1 MEVEIGKWYTT
12 SKEQNC
18 LVVSIETQLEP
29 NQALCWVEEQR
40 SLLSFGVDQLFSFS
54 LCVDSKKLTVGLSF
68 TAVAAKLYELLDSS
82 SAEDKRLIAPIESS
96 IDPLPHQ
103 LEILKKATYSNSIR
117 YMLADEV
124 GLGKTI
130 EAGLILDELLLRH
143 KIKRILIVVP
153 KGLATQWV
161 LEMRNHFNLDFKF
174 IQGSDISSLNEM
186 YAYDGGLWKQ
196 FDRVIVSQD
205 SIKPITS
212 RRGWDSDRIK
222 KYNEERIESL
232 LSANWDLII
241 IDEAHRLGGSTSSVA
256 RYKLG
261 KQLSIAAPRI
271 LLLTATPHQGKSDS
285 FFRLL
290 NILDDKAFPDENS
303 IDVNLVKQYVMR
315 TEKRSAR
322 NSDGKLLFQP
332 RQTVLKAIPLGLEY
346 SKHKEL
352 YEEVSE
358 YVRHGYNQAIRNKKP
373 HIGFLMV
380 LLQRLLS
387 SSINAI
393 YVTLERRLTILE
405 QLKKEEHPDLINLTS
420 SDDDFEELSSE
431 EQQER
436 LINAAGVLDEIAEV
450 KKLLNLAS
458 ICINT
463 KDDAKAIALEE
474 LICEVRKKDK
484 KAKILVFTEFI
495 PTQKMLTEFLEKRNY
510 LVAIINGSMSLAERT
525 ESQKYFAKE
534 ADILISTDAGGEGLN
549 LQFCHIVVN
558 YDLPW
563 NPMKIEQRIGRVDRI
578 GQSKPV
584 LAYNFSIEN
593 SVEYRV
599 LEVLEDKLQLIASEF
614 GVDKTSD
621 VLESDASAKAYA
633 DAFTESV
640 MNPEKIEA
648 ESDKAATIIRN
659 ELKEENQFKRIFE
672 RASITFDTDLANSL
686 QNHPFRYW
694 TEMLVRYYLDLAGG
708 SIKETKS
715 GYSIVWPDK
724 TKMSNVSFDNKS
736 KDYSYL
742 SLSDPHV
749 HKIYTKALKHFKKGE
764 CIPSVRMRN
773 MAKGLSGYWGLY
785 MYTIKNE
792 HDSNNGF
799 INIQPSETRFIPI
812 FISDN
817 GSSYNVTAEKIWTE
831 LVSNVPDYVGVC
843 DNPEDVYSNLFSKAA
858 SKANSIKDEIT
869 SNWEIIISE
878 ELSRL
883 QNYYVFQEG
892 ESEKTALD
900 EVKRHRQMKLAL
912 YNSQIDAEL
921 QMIRSVHPELI
932 CVSMLRLEAIQ

>member
-1 MEVEIGKWYTT
+1 M
-12 SKEQNC
+12 
-18 LVVSIETQLEP
+18 
-29 NQALCWVEEQR
+29 
-40 SLLSFGVDQLFSFS
+40 
-54 LCVDSKKLTVGLSF
+54 
-68 TAVAAKLYELLDSS
+68 
-82 SAEDKRLIAPIESS
+82 
-96 IDPLPHQ
+96 
-103 LEILKKATYSNSIR
+103 
-117 YMLADEV
+117 
-124 GLGKTI
+124 
-130 EAGLILDELLLRH
+130 
-143 KIKRILIVVP
+143 
-153 KGLATQWV
+153 
-161 LEMRNHFNLDFKF
+161 
-174 IQGSDISSLNEM
+174 
-186 YAYDGGLWKQ
+186 
-196 FDRVIVSQD
+196 
-205 SIKPITS
+205 
-212 RRGWDSDRIK
+212 
-222 KYNEERIESL
+222 
-232 LSANWDLII
+232 
-241 IDEAHRLGGSTSSVA
+241 
-256 RYKLG
+256 
-261 KQLSIAAPRI
+261 
-271 LLLTATPHQGKSDS
+271 
-285 FFRLL
+285 L
-290 NILDDKAFPDENS
+290 NILDDKAFPDEDS

-315 TEKRSAR
+315 TEKRSAKDA
-322 NSDGKLLFQP
+322 NGKLLFQP
-332 RQTVLKAIPLGLEY
+332 RQTVLKAIPLGFEY

-358 YVRHGYNQAIRNKKP
+358 YVRHGYNQAMQNKKP

-387 SSINAI
+387 SSTNAI
-393 YVTLERRLTILE
+393 YVTLERRLAILE
-405 QLKKEEHPDLINLTS
+405 QLKKEEQPDLITPSS

-450 KKLLNLAS
+450 KRLLQLAS

-463 KDDAKAIALEE
+463 KDDAKAIALEA
-474 LICEVRKKDK
+474 LISKERTKDK

-510 LVAIINGSMSLAERT
+510 HVVNINGGMSLAERT
-525 ESQKYFAKE
+525 EAQNRFAKD

-593 SVEYRV
+593 SVEFRV

-621 VLESDASAKAYA
+621 VLESDTSAKAYA

-640 MNPEKIEA
+640 MNPEKIQT
-648 ESDKAATIIRN
+648 ESDKAAIIIRN
-659 ELKEENQFKRIFE
+659 EMREENHFKQIFE
-672 RASITFDTDLANSL
+672 RANVTFDTDLANSL

-694 TEMLVRYYLDLAGG
+694 TEMLVRYYLDLEGG

-715 GYSIVWPDK
+715 GYNIIWPDK
-724 TKMSNVSFDNKS
+724 TKISNVSFDNKS
-736 KDYSYL
+736 NENPYL
-742 SLSDPHV
+742 SLSDPRIHE
-749 HKIYTKALKHFKKGE
+749 IYTKALKHFKKGE
-764 CIPSVRMRN
+764 YVPSVHIRN

-785 MYTIKNE
+785 RYVIRNE
-792 HDSNNGF
+792 HASNDGF
-799 INIQPSETRFIPI
+799 INIPSSETRFIPM

-843 DNPEDVYSNLFSKAA
+843 NNSEEVYSNLFSKAA
-858 SKANSIKDEIT
+858 IKANSIKDEIT
-869 SNWEIIISE
+869 SNWEIVISE
-878 ELSRL
+878 EMKRL
-883 QNYYVFQEG
+883 QNYYVFQEE

-900 EVKRHRQMKLAL
+900 EVKKHRQMRLAL

-921 QMIRSVHPELI
+921 QMIRSVHPELVCI
-932 CVSMLRLEAIQ
+932 SMLRLEAM